1 MSKLPLDIVNFNTE
15 FNSELDN
22 AITIANGIQT

>member
-15 FNSELDN
+15 FTFELEN
-22 AITIANGIQT
+22 AIVIANAI

>member
-1 MSKLPLDIVNFNTE
+1 MAYQFRFREEAFE

-22 AITIANGIQT
+22 AERVVKYRFR